1 MKELTV
7 TDAIAHVRHN
17 IDELEMNG
25 SSMFG
30 EEMDAAALD
39 ILCARHLPSAVE
51 YVHRQMPAGSLDGVK
66 APEEEIHAETDEYGV
81 ISVRIA
87 ADMTRLVSFRA
98 SDSMHVLT
106 GYVKEDSPEG
116 RMQLN
121 RHVCGRYDSP
131 VLVRVDGSMGHR
143 PAFRYYSAKDPSEP
157 PELEIIYLPYQ
168 ADGSQS
174 YMVADHAVQ
183 PVLDRLTGLVLSS
196 YGESERAQLFFDR
209 SNSWQS
215 LP

>member
-1 MKELTV
+1 MRELTV
-7 TDAIAHVRHN
+7 TDAIAHVRHSM
-17 IDELEMNG
+17 DELEMNG

-39 ILCARHLPSAVE
+39 ILCARHLPAAVE
-51 YVHRQMPAGSLDGVK
+51 YVHRQMPAGSLDGLT
-66 APEEEIHAETDEYGV
+66 ASDEEVHAETDENGV
-81 ISVRIA
+81 ISVHLSV
-87 ADMTRLVSFRA
+87 DMTRLVAFRA
-98 SDSMHVLT
+98 SDSIHVLT
-106 GYVKEDSPEG
+106 GYVAEDSPEG

-131 VLVRVDGSMGHR
+131 VLVRVDGSMGRR

-168 ADGSQS
+168 DDGSQS

-183 PVLDRLTGLVLSS
+183 PVLERLTGLVLSS
-196 YGESERAQLFFDR
+196 YGEAERAQSFFDR